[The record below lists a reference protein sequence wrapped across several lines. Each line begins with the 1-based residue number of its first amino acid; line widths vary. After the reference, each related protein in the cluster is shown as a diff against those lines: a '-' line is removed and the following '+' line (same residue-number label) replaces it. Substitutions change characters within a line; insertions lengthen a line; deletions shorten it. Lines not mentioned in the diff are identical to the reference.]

1 MATVRSEHGVG
12 DSYDRLLSGI
22 CIDVDAG
29 TVMIAWHGSYD
40 CRYYTCN
47 VLHQSSGSIEVRILT
62 EYLP

>member
-1 MATVRSEHGVG
+1 MALVIV
-12 DSYDRLLSGI
+12 YDGLLSGI

-47 VLHQSSGSIEVRILT
+47 VLHKRSGSIGILEC
-62 EYLP
+62 EY